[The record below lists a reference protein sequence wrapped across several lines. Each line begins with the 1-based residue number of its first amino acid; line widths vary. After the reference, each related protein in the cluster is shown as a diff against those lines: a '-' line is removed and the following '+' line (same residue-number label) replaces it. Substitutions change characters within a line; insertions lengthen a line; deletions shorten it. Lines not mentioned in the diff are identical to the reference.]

1 MNLSSDYHKN
11 IHSKINFERKEGRK
25 ERKERKKERKE
36 RKKTKHLK
44 YVLLLLEIIRRKVV
58 RSTYYSSS
66 LRVWFL

>member
-1 MNLSSDYHKN
+1 MNLSSDHHKN
-11 IHSKINFERKEGRK
+11 IHSKINLKGRKEGR
-25 ERKERKKERKE
+25 R
-36 RKKTKHLK
+36 KTKHLK

>member
-1 MNLSSDYHKN
+1 MNLSSDHHKN
-11 IHSKINFERKEGRK
+11 IHSKINLGRKEGKK
-25 ERKERKKERKE
+25 ERKERKE